1 MMRRDSSVN
10 KKSVSQRKVSLK
22 PLSVRREFP
31 TMKCDEPF
39 NPEDIPRS
47 MAYDNKYA
55 NEKLAKLRDDIR
67 RNKIFHKEYQI
78 HLDPGEV
85 VKQLG
90 KGVYDPGDQVYIPEN
105 EEGDLTTILVPIHD
119 KLNQKA
125 ALNVKEDAKPLY
137 NDEEGQQAR
146 RDNTKRQ
153 TKKLDQ
159 KDFDDEKRNRFDLV
173 HHNKAVAQYRLAEYM
188 MR

>member
-85 VKQLG
+85 VK
-90 KGVYDPGDQVYIPEN
+90 
-105 EEGDLTTILVPIHD
+105 
-119 KLNQKA
+119 
-125 ALNVKEDAKPLY
+125 
-137 NDEEGQQAR
+137 
-146 RDNTKRQ
+146 
-153 TKKLDQ
+153 
-159 KDFDDEKRNRFDLV
+159 
-173 HHNKAVAQYRLAEYM
+173 
-188 MR
+188 